1 MTSGTVSWQEHVA
14 AIERDGWLVTE
25 YARLHDLPVT
35 SLYYWRS
42 KLRAMRA
49 EPVGKFL
56 TVEMEP
62 VRPSASGACTLT
74 LGSLRLEMPSL
85 PSPEWLAAVA
95 GAVAGAR

>member
-1 MTSGTVSWQEHVA
+1 MA

-62 VRPSASGACTLT
+62 VRPSASGAYTLT
-74 LGSLRLEMPSL
+74 LGLRLEMPSL
-85 PSPEWLAAVA
+85 PSPEWLTAVA

>member
-1 MTSGTVSWQEHVA
+1 MTSGTVSWQEHVE

-56 TVEMEP
+56 TVEIEP
-62 VRPSASGACTLT
+62 ARPSASGASTLT
-74 LGSLRLEMPSL
+74 LGSLRLEMSSL

-95 GAVAGAR
+95 GAVAGTR